1 MKSAETQTCKGCG
14 LDLPLDRFAVQDS
27 YRAKKCKACRT
38 NQRNKIRNG
47 SYEEYLR
54 YAISGLKSG
63 RRNSGLEWELTLEDA
78 IEIYEAQEGRCALS
92 GNIMSRH
99 RGYGTTPFNMS
110 IDRIDPQKGYVKSN
124 VQLTCWEANRMKH
137 ALTPAEFFFWVRSI
151 NDCISD

>member
-1 MKSAETQTCKGCG
+1 MKSAETQTCRGCG
-14 LDLPLDRFAVQDS
+14 LDLPLDRFTVQDS

-110 IDRIDPQKGYVKSN
+110 IDRIDRRKAMSKAMFN
-124 VQLTCWEANRMKH
+124 
-137 ALTPAEFFFWVRSI
+137 
-151 NDCISD
+151 

>member
-14 LDLPLDRFAVQDS
+14 LDLPLDRFTVQDS

-38 NQRNKIRNG
+38 NQRNKKRNG

-54 YAISGLKSG
+54 YALSGLKSG

-92 GNIMSRH
+92 GNIMSRQ

-124 VQLTCWEANRMKH
+124 VQLTCWEANRTKH